1 MPAMQVIS
9 DITRLDVIDEP
20 SVCDLLLARRN
31 LTFPLNH
38 TWCQDALII
47 LRPDPSTTPPNDTY
61 HLEKLTQLEAAW
73 DEGHAL
79 EPHIYSAAINVFK
92 QSQHTR
98 RDHNVIFSGDSGS
111 GKTINAAHLI
121 SALHH
126 LIPSVTKGSVAGAG
140 THDQASLARN
150 VTTALETILEGFGHA
165 DTVLNN
171 NSSRFIKM
179 TEIHWAPS
187 SSTDPSSPP
196 RSFGTCYKAVLLEQ
210 SRIIN
215 SGTCKRFHILESLD
229 HLLTQ
234 YRVTSSDQLN
244 HRNGLIDHL
253 LELGSVGS
261 DSPFVKY
268 TRALSR
274 VLPPDQVKSTIEVL
288 VGIITLSHLS
298 VNETHT
304 PAQVMSALRS
314 DRSSR
319 NQVETV
325 ADMLGLESY
334 HPSRKK
340 RFWKNSIACFLYTS
354 LFNGIVDAVN
364 RLTAAETVLPFD
376 KEETRHSV
384 NVIRI
389 LDIYG
394 FETFQK
400 NGLSQLLINKTNEN
414 VHAKFIDSLIQASTL
429 TGREGNFNFSLDTP
443 SRLDA
448 TLGQAAREI
457 EGRRDKMNKFISLFQ
472 DTIRR
477 KHDPSKVYDENYNS
491 SPCSSGTSFEGSMP
505 VTLPQYAGDVT
516 YDFSLCVRAND
527 QSLPDE
533 TEATLGSEARNEML
547 KSVLAFRDVGTVA
560 RLGKTLTVTAPH
572 EREWKGLVRT
582 LGEGDT
588 TFIKCI
594 RLDSEDDVISLR
606 QQLRVNGILYAAQVL
621 KGLLPVGLDFESFHD
636 KYSLLMG
643 SSTMINSPD
652 LSKRIE
658 RFLHSKTSDSAR
670 YRIDHTLQKVFFV
683 SPSHRHDQL
692 RESKARCTHLELEL
706 ESCKSD
712 NVKYVTAFDKLVSV
726 LLDDNGKNVHD
737 PDNLQDVVLLILS
750 RFHNVSKAVDGVRE
764 QMLAE
769 HETVGHVRSQNRTL
783 QSRLERMQEQVERLE
798 DTLKVKV
805 ELEEKLDMMAGT
817 LDGYKDHLKALQ
829 IQVQVAKS
837 LEREATRR
845 EVEVE
850 KSNKYLKEGME
861 DLGKCTEH
869 LIKRFLVLHGQSVG
883 LVVERQRQVTRGVV
897 SSVDDHTRKQ
907 KQKTKMSVELLWDS
921 KILGKAISKLSERR
935 ATTTL
940 KALMNH
946 FDTLGESIPLRHVY
960 LGILAVFLSLRTFS
974 LDRNGRT

>member
-268 TRALSR
+268 TRALSQ

-288 VGIITLSHLS
+288 TAHQEIRWRRWPTCLVSRVITLLGKSAS
-298 VNETHT
+298 GVDVNGVTME
-304 PAQVMSALRS
+304 
-314 DRSSR
+314 
-319 NQVETV
+319 
-325 ADMLGLESY
+325 
-334 HPSRKK
+334 K
-340 RFWKNSIACFLYTS
+340 RKNSIACFLYTS
-354 LFNGIVDAVN
+354 LFNVSRLVKRHTRPEENAEYVLQGIVDAVN

-560 RLGKTLTVTAPH
+560 RLGKTLTVTALH

-636 KYSLLMG
+636 K
-643 SSTMINSPD
+643 
-652 LSKRIE
+652 
-658 RFLHSKTSDSAR
+658 
-670 YRIDHTLQKVFFV
+670 
-683 SPSHRHDQL
+683 
-692 RESKARCTHLELEL
+692 
-706 ESCKSD
+706 
-712 NVKYVTAFDKLVSV
+712 
-726 LLDDNGKNVHD
+726 
-737 PDNLQDVVLLILS
+737 
-750 RFHNVSKAVDGVRE
+750 
-764 QMLAE
+764 
-769 HETVGHVRSQNRTL
+769 
-783 QSRLERMQEQVERLE
+783 
-798 DTLKVKV
+798 
-805 ELEEKLDMMAGT
+805 
-817 LDGYKDHLKALQ
+817 
-829 IQVQVAKS
+829 
-837 LEREATRR
+837 
-845 EVEVE
+845 
-850 KSNKYLKEGME
+850 
-861 DLGKCTEH
+861 
-869 LIKRFLVLHGQSVG
+869 
-883 LVVERQRQVTRGVV
+883 
-897 SSVDDHTRKQ
+897 
-907 KQKTKMSVELLWDS
+907 
-921 KILGKAISKLSERR
+921 
-935 ATTTL
+935 
-940 KALMNH
+940 
-946 FDTLGESIPLRHVY
+946 
-960 LGILAVFLSLRTFS
+960 
-974 LDRNGRT
+974 